1 MARHESRFDQ
11 VGAALMARPG
21 WRYEPSTTPGAA
33 PSWCQVCEGEI
44 ALSVSVEGDAISI
57 YVPDRGTAVAVDDI
71 PALMTW
77 IDRNQGRQY

>member
-1 MARHESRFDQ
+1 MARHESLFDQ

-44 ALSVSVEGDAISI
+44 ELSVSVEGDAISV
-57 YVPDRGTAVAVDDI
+57 YRPDRGTEIAVDGI
-71 PALMTW
+71 PALLAW
-77 IDRNQGRQY
+77 IDQHQARRD

>member
-44 ALSVSVEGDAISI
+44 VLSVSVEGDAISI
-57 YVPDRGTAVAVDDI
+57 YRPDPEAEVAVDGI
-71 PALMTW
+71 PALLMW
-77 IDRNQGRQY
+77 MDQHQGRGD